1 MIRKRQIAS
10 TGSATRNT
18 SASSA
23 LMVNATA
30 VAATSMTG
38 PLHAGRIPPEI
49 LFWMFVTSLVIRVT
63 SEEIWK

>member
-1 MIRKRQIAS
+1 MLRIVPYMTNCIA
-10 TGSATRNT
+10 A
-18 SASSA
+18 
-23 LMVNATA
+23 MF